1 MDELASKAENAAN
14 RGEQAKVYKI
24 TRTASLKRL
33 FNLSKPFKAVTC
45 CVKGGDICF
54 EVQAGIRQDCIMSA
68 LLFNLDID
76 WVMLHST
83 EDQPRGIWCT
93 LFFTLEDVDFAC
105 DKALLSHTHCHKQEK
120 TSTLSTYAH

>member
-24 TRTASLKRL
+24 TRMASLKRL
-33 FNLSKPFKAVTC
+33 FNFSKAFKAVTC
-45 CVKGGDICF
+45 CVKGGDIRF
-54 EVQAGIRQDCIMSA
+54 EVQAGIRQDCVTSA

-83 EDQPRGIWCT
+83 EDQPRGVWCT
-93 LFFTLEDVDFAC
+93 LFSSLEDLDFAD
-105 DKALLSHTHCHKQEK
+105 DKGLLSHTHCRKQEK
-120 TSTLSTYAH
+120 TSTLST